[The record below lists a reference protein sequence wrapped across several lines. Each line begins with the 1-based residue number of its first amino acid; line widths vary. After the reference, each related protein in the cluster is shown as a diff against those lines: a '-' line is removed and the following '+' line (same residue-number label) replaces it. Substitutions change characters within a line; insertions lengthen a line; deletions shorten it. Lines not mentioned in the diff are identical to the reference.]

1 MSAAAIQ
8 TNIGEVDEDGA
19 KFIEQMIP
27 LLEKEGELEKLPGDM
42 QEFLKVMKTFKVS
55 EEGVAKVTHSRIYSM
70 TWHPS
75 SSKLLLAV
83 GDRGGNI
90 GILSTTLFRFLN

>member
-1 MSAAAIQ
+1 MSVAANS
-8 TNIGEVDEDGA
+8 TDIGEVDEDGA

-42 QEFLKVMKTFKVS
+42 QDFLKLMKTFKVS

-75 SSKLLLAV
+75 ASKLLLAV

-90 GILSTTLFRFLN
+90 GILCTTLFN